1 MERRDCYGRKGS
13 LWKGGI
19 AVERAPSA
27 ISCSSLEP
35 LRILSLGGVSWAE
48 LSPLWQPGRGE
59 NSSSRG
65 SALPDSLY
73 TRPVPSYPRAV
84 LGVQRQRRSR
94 GCPGVTPC
102 SALPL
107 DQSQLPR
114 TFTPFM
120 FPLWCYFCST
130 FPLSSVLSCL
140 SFVSWAASSPL
151 FVPCRSLLC
160 PCPLSLL
167 YSLFSFVCSYSFVIP
182 FDCLFPLRI
191 FFFTLS
197 GSFLFHLSSFF
208 PSCFVFPLFLF
219 SLLMVLFFVCVW
231 IPHLPLSSLSSHFG
245 WETSLRFFP

>member
-1 MERRDCYGRKGS
+1 MER
-13 LWKGGI
+13 
-19 AVERAPSA
+19 RAPSA
-27 ISCSSLEP
+27 ISCSSSEP
-35 LRILSLGGVSWAE
+35 LRMLSLGGVSWAE
-48 LSPLWQPGRGE
+48 LSPLRQPGRRG

-65 SALPDSLY
+65 SALPGSLCPA
-73 TRPVPSYPRAV
+73 PVPSHPRAV

-94 GCPGVTPC
+94 GCPSVTPC

-167 YSLFSFVCSYSFVIP
+167 YSLCV
-182 FDCLFPLRI
+182 
-191 FFFTLS
+191 
-197 GSFLFHLSSFF
+197 FL
-208 PSCFVFPLFLF
+208 CLFLF
-219 SLLMVLFFVCVW
+219 LCYSF
-231 IPHLPLSSLSSHFG
+231 
-245 WETSLRFFP
+245 